1 MRVQHFVLDL
11 GWCNVEA
18 SKLTPEFVKAYY
30 SALGFHLD
38 DDDLAA
44 VLPGVQAVYDGA
56 QYLAEMLTAE
66 DEPATVFLSELTQSR
81 QASNQ
86 Q

>member
-1 MRVQHFVLDL
+1 M
-11 GWCNVEA
+11 EA
-18 SKLTPEFVKAYY
+18 FKLTPEYIRAYY
-30 SALGFHLD
+30 SALGFELND
-38 DDDLAA
+38 EDLAA
-44 VLPGVQAVYDGA
+44 ILPGVQAVYDGA

-81 QASNQ
+81 QESHQ